1 MFPKAMRIRDLLAP
15 TKIMNRRQIQ
25 MGFANV
31 LELVVFF
38 PRISASD
45 GSVNMYILISIG
57 LSNLTI
63 QRLGQSLYQQIS
75 MALSMLASI
84 PNLITHTRLPIITK
98 SSSCKA
104 SPRGIKVKIG
114 NSNCEE
120 ITVRRT
126 ANYHP
131 TIWDYDYVQ
140 SLRSDYVVG
149 LS

>member
-63 QRLGQSLYQQIS
+63 QRLGQSLY
-75 MALSMLASI
+75 
-84 PNLITHTRLPIITK
+84 
-98 SSSCKA
+98 
-104 SPRGIKVKIG
+104 
-114 NSNCEE
+114 
-120 ITVRRT
+120 
-126 ANYHP
+126 
-131 TIWDYDYVQ
+131 
-140 SLRSDYVVG
+140 
-149 LS
+149 